1 MKRSF
6 DLIVIG
12 AGSGGLAAAKKA
24 ASYGASV
31 AIVEGDL
38 VGGTCVIRGCVPK
51 KLLVCGSSL
60 LESFLSAP
68 SYGFDFDNLKIKS
81 EFLLSNVRKEVQRLN
96 ELHEN
101 FLNKANVEL
110 FKGWGEFKNS
120 NCIAIKHRINGETLN
135 ELDGERILIAVGGKP
150 QRPNIDGASLGWT
163 SDDMFLLTSFPKK
176 ITIVGAGYIACEF
189 ACILHGLG
197 VEVSQ
202 LVRGDRILRG
212 FDFELSSAL
221 IEAMKNKG
229 VNIEFGANNS
239 SLKWTP
245 GSLIIKTNTG
255 KEFDSNGLLF
265 ATGREPFLD
274 GLKLEKAGIKI
285 FENKIKVDSE
295 GKTNIS
301 NIFAIGDVTD
311 RINLTPVAIDE
322 GRKFADRNYG
332 KSAQKVNYDF
342 VPYAVFSQPEIASV
356 GITEEKAIKS
366 MGKDNIKVYR
376 SIFRPL
382 SKSLPKTGSKCILK
396 LIVDKNNNKVL
407 GCHMIGDNASEI
419 IQMASISLML
429 GAKKTDFDNTM
440 ALHPTIAEEFVTMR
454 WFI

>member
-31 AIVEGDL
+31 AIIEGDL

-60 LESFLSAP
+60 SESLLSAP
-68 SYGFDFDNLKIKS
+68 SYGFDFDNLQIKS
-81 EFLLSNVRKEVQRLN
+81 ERLLANVRQEVQRLN
-96 ELHEN
+96 ELHEG
-101 FLNKANVEL
+101 FLSKANVQL
-110 FKGWGEFKNS
+110 FKGWGEFRNS
-120 NCIAIKHRINGETLN
+120 NCIAIKNRKNGETLN
-135 ELDGERILIAVGGKP
+135 ELYGERILLAVGG
-150 QRPNIDGASLGWT
+150 RPKRPSIEGASLGWT
-163 SDDMFLLTSFPKK
+163 SDDMFILKSFPNK

-189 ACILHGLG
+189 ACILQGLG
-197 VEVSQ
+197 VEVTQ
-202 LVRGDRILRG
+202 LVRGERILRG
-212 FDFELSSAL
+212 FDLELSSSL
-221 IEAMKNKG
+221 TEAMVNKG
-229 VNIEFGANNS
+229 INIIFGENLS
-239 SLKWTP
+239 SIKGTP
-245 GSLIIKTNTG
+245 GSLTIKTHTG
-255 KEFDSNGLLF
+255 KELESNGLLF
-265 ATGREPFLD
+265 ATGREPFLE
-274 GLKLEKAGIKI
+274 GLELEKVGIEI

-295 GKTNIS
+295 NKTNIS

-332 KSAQKVNYDF
+332 KSDRKVNYDF

-356 GITEEKAIKS
+356 GITEEKAIQS
-366 MGKDNIKVYR
+366 VGKDNIKVYR

-396 LIVDKNNNKVL
+396 LIVNKNNNKVL

-429 GAKKTDFDNTM
+429 GAKKSDFDNTM

-454 WFI
+454 

>member
-31 AIVEGDL
+31 AIVEGEL

-68 SYGFDFDNLKIKS
+68 SYGFDFDDLKIQS
-81 EFLLSNVRKEVQRLN
+81 EVLLANVRMEVQRLN

-110 FKGWGEFKNS
+110 FNGWGEFRNS
-120 NCIAIKHRINGETLN
+120 NCIAIKNRKNGETLN
-135 ELDGERILIAVGGKP
+135 ELYGERILIAVGG
-150 QRPNIDGASLGWT
+150 RPKRPSIEGAFLGWT
-163 SDDMFLLTSFPKK
+163 SDDMFLLKSFPKK
-176 ITIVGAGYIACEF
+176 ITIVGAGDIACEF

-197 VEVSQ
+197 VEVTQ

-212 FDFELSSAL
+212 FDFELSSSL
-221 IEAMKNKG
+221 TEAMKNKG
-229 VNIEFGANNS
+229 VNISFGEKIS
-239 SLKWTP
+239 SLKGTP
-245 GSLIIKTNTG
+245 GSLIIKTNAG

-274 GLKLEKAGIKI
+274 GLKLEQAGIEI
-285 FENKIKVDSE
+285 LENKIKVDSE

-322 GRKFADRNYG
+322 GRKFADRNY
-332 KSAQKVNYDF
+332 SPVSYTHLTL
-342 VPYAVFSQPEIASV
+342 P
-356 GITEEKAIKS
+356 TKA
-366 MGKDNIKVYR
+366 
-376 SIFRPL
+376 
-382 SKSLPKTGSKCILK
+382 
-396 LIVDKNNNKVL
+396 
-407 GCHMIGDNASEI
+407 
-419 IQMASISLML
+419 
-429 GAKKTDFDNTM
+429 
-440 ALHPTIAEEFVTMR
+440 
-454 WFI
+454 

>member
-1 MKRSF
+1 MKSSF
-6 DLIVIG
+6 DLIVLG
-12 AGSGGLAAAKKA
+12 AGSGGLAAAKRA

-60 LESFLSAP
+60 LESISCAP

-81 EFLLSNVRKEVQRLN
+81 EVLLTNVRNEVKRLN

-110 FKGWGEFKNS
+110 VRGWGEFKTS
-120 NCIAIKHRINGETLN
+120 NCIVIKNRINGEVLN
-135 ELDGERILIAVGGKP
+135 ELYGKKILVAVGGRPK
-150 QRPNIDGASLGWT
+150 RPNIQGAHLGWV
-163 SDDMFLLTSFPKK
+163 SDDMFLLKRFSNE

-189 ACILHGLG
+189 ACILQGLG
-197 VEVSQ
+197 AQVTQ
-202 LVRGDRILRG
+202 FVRGERILKG
-212 FDFELSSAL
+212 FDIELSSAL
-221 IEAMKNKG
+221 TEAMKSKG
-229 VNIEFGANNS
+229 INLRFGESVS
-239 SLKWTP
+239 SIKGTS
-245 GSLIIKTNTG
+245 GSLIIRTSKDQ
-255 KEFDSNGLLF
+255 EFNSNGLLF
-265 ATGREPFLD
+265 ATGREPYLE
-274 GLKLEKAGIKI
+274 GLMLEKSGVEIS
-285 FENKIKVDSE
+285 ENKIKVDSE
-295 GKTNIS
+295 NKTNIP
-301 NIFAIGDVTD
+301 NIFAIGDVTN

-322 GRKFADRNYG
+322 GRSFADRNYG
-332 KSAQKVNYDF
+332 ESNRKVNYDL

-356 GITEEKAIKS
+356 GMTEEKANQS
-366 MGKDNIKVYR
+366 FGNENIRVYR

-382 SKSLPKTGSKCILK
+382 SKSIPKKGSKCILK
-396 LIVDKNNNKVL
+396 IIVEKNNDKIL

-429 GAKKTDFDNTM
+429 GAKKSDFDNTM

-454 WFI
+454 

>member
-1 MKRSF
+1 MKKSF
-6 DLIVIG
+6 DLVVIG

-60 LESFLSAP
+60 SESFLSAP
-68 SYGFDFDNLKIKS
+68 FYGFEFENLKGKS
-81 EFLLSNVRKEVQRLN
+81 EVLLSNVRKEVHRLN

-110 FKGWGEFKNS
+110 FKGWGEFRNA
-120 NCIAIKHRINGETLN
+120 NCIAIKNRKNGETLN
-135 ELDGERILIAVGGKP
+135 ELFGERILIAVGG
-150 QRPNIDGASLGWT
+150 RPKRPSIEGASLGWT
-163 SDDMFLLTSFPKK
+163 SDDMFLLKSFPSRV
-176 ITIVGAGYIACEF
+176 TIVGAGYIACEF

-197 VEVSQ
+197 VEVTQ
-202 LVRGDRILRG
+202 LVRGQQVLRG
-212 FDFELSSAL
+212 FDLELSSAL
-221 IEAMKNKG
+221 TNAMISKG
-229 VNIEFGANNS
+229 INLRFGENVS
-239 SLKWTP
+239 SIKGRP
-245 GSLIIKTNTG
+245 GSLIIRTDKDHD
-255 KEFDSNGLLF
+255 FVSNGLLF

-274 GLKLEKAGIKI
+274 GLKLDKAGIEI
-285 FENKIKVDSE
+285 LENKIKVDSE
-295 GKTNIS
+295 NKTNIS

-332 KSAQKVNYDF
+332 ESDRKVNYDF

-356 GITEEKAIKS
+356 GLTEEKATQLV
-366 MGKDNIKVYR
+366 GKDKIKVFR

-382 SKSLPKTGSKCILK
+382 SKSLPKIGSKCVLK
-396 LIVDKNNNKVL
+396 LIVDKYNDRVL

-429 GAKKTDFDNTM
+429 GAKKSDFDNTM

-454 WFI
+454 

>member
-60 LESFLSAP
+60 SESFLSAAA
-68 SYGFDFDNLKIKS
+68 YGFDFESLRIKS
-81 EFLLSNVRKEVQRLN
+81 EVLLTNVRMEVQRLN
-96 ELHEN
+96 ELHES
-101 FLNKANVEL
+101 FLRNANVVL
-110 FKGWGEFKNS
+110 FKGWAEFRNS
-120 NCIAIKHRINGETLN
+120 NCIAIKNRISEETLY
-135 ELDGERILIAVGGKP
+135 ELYGEKILIAVGG
-150 QRPNIDGASLGWT
+150 RPKRPSIEGASLGWT
-163 SDDMFLLTSFPKK
+163 SDDMFLLKSFPNK
-176 ITIVGAGYIACEF
+176 ITILGAGYIACEF

-197 VEVSQ
+197 VEVTQ
-202 LVRGDRILRG
+202 LVRGDHILRG
-212 FDFELSSAL
+212 FDLELSSAL
-221 IEAMKNKG
+221 MEAMRSKG
-229 VNIEFGANNS
+229 IKIKLGEQIS
-239 SLKWTP
+239 SIKGRP
-245 GSLIIKTNTG
+245 GSLIIRTTKD
-255 KEFDSNGLLF
+255 EELVSNGLLF

-274 GLKLEKAGIKI
+274 GLNVEQAGIEI

-295 GKTNIS
+295 NKTNIS
-301 NIFAIGDVTD
+301 NIYAIGDVTD

-332 KSAQKVNYDF
+332 DSNRKVNYEF

-356 GITEEKAIKS
+356 GITEEKAIQS
-366 MGKDNIKVYR
+366 VGKENIKVYR

-396 LIVDKNNNKVL
+396 LIVDKNNDKVL

-419 IQMASISLML
+419 IQMASVSLVL
-429 GAKKTDFDNTM
+429 GAKKSDFDNTM
-440 ALHPTIAEEFVTMR
+440 ALHPTVAEEFVTMR
-454 WFI
+454 

>member
-81 EFLLSNVRKEVQRLN
+81 ETLLANVRKEVQRLN
-96 ELHEN
+96 ELHES

-120 NCIAIKHRINGETLN
+120 NSIAIKNRINGETLN

-150 QRPNIDGASLGWT
+150 QRPNIEGASLGWT
-163 SDDMFLLTSFPKK
+163 SDDMFLLKSFPKK

-197 VEVSQ
+197 VEVNQ

-221 IEAMKNKG
+221 TEAMINKG
-229 VNIEFGANNS
+229 IDLRFGENVAS
-239 SLKWTP
+239 IKGTP
-245 GSLIIKTNTG
+245 GSLIIKKNTG

-265 ATGREPFLD
+265 ATGRKPFLE
-274 GLKLEKAGIKI
+274 GLKLEQAGIETL
-285 FENKIKVDSE
+285 ENKIKVDSE
-295 GKTNIS
+295 SKTNIS

-332 KSAQKVNYDF
+332 KSTQKVNYDF

-356 GITEEKAIKS
+356 GMTEEKAIQS
-366 MGKDNIKVYR
+366 LGKDKIEVYR
-376 SIFRPL
+376 SMFRPL
-382 SKSLPKTGSKCILK
+382 SKSLPKTDPKCILK

-407 GCHMIGDNASEI
+407 GCHMIGENASEI

-429 GAKKTDFDNTM
+429 GAKKSDFDNTM

-454 WFI
+454 

>member
-60 LESFLSAP
+60 SESFLSAP

-81 EFLLSNVRKEVQRLN
+81 ELLLANVRREVQRLN

-101 FLNKANVEL
+101 FLYKANVEL
-110 FKGWGEFKNS
+110 FKGWGEFKNT
-120 NCIAIKHRINGETLN
+120 NCVVIKNRRNGEILN
-135 ELDGERILIAVGGKP
+135 ELYGEKILIAVGGRPK
-150 QRPNIDGASLGWT
+150 RPNIEGAFLGWT
-163 SDDMFLLTSFPKK
+163 SDDMFLLKNFPNK

-189 ACILHGLG
+189 ACILQGLG
-197 VEVSQ
+197 VEVTQ
-202 LVRGDRILRG
+202 LVRGERILKG
-212 FDFELSSAL
+212 FDFELASSL
-221 IEAMKNKG
+221 TEVMKNKG
-229 VNIEFGANNS
+229 INLNFGENIASIKG
-239 SLKWTP
+239 TP
-245 GSLIIKTNTG
+245 GSLIISTN
-255 KEFDSNGLLF
+255 KDREFNSGGLLF
-265 ATGREPFLD
+265 AIGREPFIE
-274 GLKLEKAGIKI
+274 GLKLEESGVEI
-285 FENKIKVDSE
+285 FENKIKVNSE
-295 GKTNIS
+295 SKTNIS

-332 KSAQKVNYDF
+332 ESSCKVNYDF

-356 GITEEKAIKS
+356 GITEEKAIQS
-366 MGKDNIKVYR
+366 MGEDNIKVYR

-382 SKSLPKTGSKCILK
+382 SKSLPKSGSKCILK

-429 GAKKTDFDNTM
+429 GAKKSDFDNTM

-454 WFI
+454 

>member
-60 LESFLSAP
+60 LESFVSAP

-81 EFLLSNVRKEVQRLN
+81 ETLLANVRKEVQRLN

-101 FLNKANVEL
+101 FLSKANVEL

-120 NCIAIKHRINGETLN
+120 NCIAIRNRINGETLN

-150 QRPNIDGASLGWT
+150 QRPNIEGASLGWT
-163 SDDMFLLTSFPKK
+163 SDDMFLLKSFPKK
-176 ITIVGAGYIACEF
+176 IAIVGAGYIACEF

-197 VEVSQ
+197 VEVNQ

-221 IEAMKNKG
+221 TEAMISKG
-229 VNIEFGANNS
+229 IDLRFGENVS
-239 SLKWTP
+239 SIKGTP

-265 ATGREPFLD
+265 ATGRKPFLE
-274 GLKLEKAGIKI
+274 GLKLEQAGIETL
-285 FENKIKVDSE
+285 ENKIKVDSE
-295 GKTNIS
+295 SKTNIS

-322 GRKFADRNYG
+322 GRKFADRSYR

-356 GITEEKAIKS
+356 GITEDKAIQS
-366 MGKDNIKVYR
+366 LGKDKIEVYR

-382 SKSLPKTGSKCILK
+382 SKSLPKTGPKCILK

-429 GAKKTDFDNTM
+429 GAKKSDFDNTM

-454 WFI
+454 

>member
-1 MKRSF
+1 LKKSF

-81 EFLLSNVRKEVQRLN
+81 ELLLANVRKEVQRLN
-96 ELHEN
+96 ELHES

-110 FKGWGEFKNS
+110 FKGWGEFINS
-120 NCIAIKHRINGETLN
+120 NCVVVRNRKNGEILN
-135 ELDGERILIAVGGKP
+135 ELYGEKILIAVGGRPRKP
-150 QRPNIDGASLGWT
+150 SIEGASLGWT
-163 SDDMFLLTSFPKK
+163 SDDMFLLISFPKT

-189 ACILHGLG
+189 ACILQGLG
-197 VEVSQ
+197 VEVIQ
-202 LVRGDRILRG
+202 LVRGERILRG

-221 IEAMKNKG
+221 TEAMKNKG
-229 VNIEFGANNS
+229 ININFGENVS
-239 SLKWTP
+239 SIKGTT
-245 GSLIIKTNTG
+245 GSLTIKTNTG
-255 KEFDSNGLLF
+255 KEFESNGLLF
-265 ATGREPFLD
+265 ATGREPYLE
-274 GLKLEKAGIKI
+274 GLKLEQAGVEIVG
-285 FENKIKVDSE
+285 NKIKVDGESR
-295 GKTNIS
+295 TNIS
-301 NIFAIGDVTD
+301 NIFAIGDVTI
-311 RINLTPVAIDE
+311 RINLTPIAIDE
-322 GRKFADRNYG
+322 GRSFADRNYG
-332 KSAQKVNYDF
+332 ESNRKVNYDL

-356 GITEEKAIKS
+356 GMTEEKSIQS
-366 MGKDNIKVYR
+366 LGKDNIKVYR

-382 SKSLPKTGSKCILK
+382 SKSLPKTGPKCILK

-429 GAKKTDFDNTM
+429 GAKKSDFDNTM

-454 WFI
+454 